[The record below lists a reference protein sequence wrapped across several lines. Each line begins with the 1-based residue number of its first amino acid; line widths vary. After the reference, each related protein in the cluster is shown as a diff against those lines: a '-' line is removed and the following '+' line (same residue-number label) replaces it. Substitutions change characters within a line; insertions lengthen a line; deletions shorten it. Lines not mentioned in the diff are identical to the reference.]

1 MIVFR
6 HRGCSSRHD
15 SPWGIRPTPLHATPL
30 SNILLSS
37 SPATTSLCHMATF
50 LSKKNFLSNVTFL
63 SVFLALVGCFFVE
76 PLFERCVRW
85 ALFLVFFEHSKKH
98 SRYCGTFMGKWL
110 TCKFANNYQNRGY
123 NRTNHVSWH
132 PVYLCHKMYVSISWE
147 IEFLSPPIKIQFCD
161 AETFTVQKFSCHC
174 QSDKYERSLSNMK
187 STLAKGIK
195 PNENMAKGKSQVSTT
210 AM

>member
-1 MIVFR
+1 MENIFGQ
-6 HRGCSSRHD
+6 HEF
-15 SPWGIRPTPLHATPL
+15 WAFLWALYWAT
-30 SNILLSS
+30 
-37 SPATTSLCHMATF
+37 
-50 LSKKNFLSNVTFL
+50 NFFEGLIDKSCVTFL
-63 SVFLALVGCFFVE
+63 SSYLMAQKSGFTLFF
-76 PLFERCVRW
+76 FS
-85 ALFLVFFEHSKKH
+85 AFFEHSKKH

-147 IEFLSPPIKIQFCD
+147 IEFLSPPIKIQFSD
-161 AETFTVQKFSCHC
+161 AEAFTVQRFSCHC